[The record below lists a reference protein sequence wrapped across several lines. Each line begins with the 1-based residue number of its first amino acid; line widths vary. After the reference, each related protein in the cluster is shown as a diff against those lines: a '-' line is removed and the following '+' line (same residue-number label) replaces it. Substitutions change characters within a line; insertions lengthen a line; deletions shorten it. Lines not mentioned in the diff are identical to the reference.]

1 MILHTLNASPSSPA
15 FADCMRLLRKGDA
28 LLLLGDGVYAAIAG
42 TPACTAL
49 KNTGAELYL
58 IQSDAD
64 AAGLLNR
71 IDDTLAH
78 VDYEGFVALTER
90 FPNQQAWY

>member
-1 MILHTLNASPSSPA
+1 MILHTLNASPTSPA

-28 LLLLGDGVYAAIAG
+28 LLLLGDGVYAALAG
-42 TPACTAL
+42 TPACAEL

-58 IQSDAD
+58 LEPDTS

-71 IDDTLAH
+71 VGDTLCI

-90 FPNQQAWY
+90 FPKQQAWY